1 MGSKKTNRRI
11 FHDSPPKEN
20 PQKCGLID
28 NFIMADPSML
38 YADATTLEISADALL
53 DGLSWM
59 DIPETATLDD
69 CREAFESL
77 DIYAHELRIFD
88 KCRGETAWLQG
99 AILNL
104 VKPIE
109 PGQKGIAKRG
119 EWKPFIESIGVS
131 DDDSERFRHINRRF
145 TRNESRQLGYTEMI
159 GIYVAERQL
168 EKGNGKGKTQPKPK
182 SPIITTGNIAK
193 SITGSVDKLT
203 EQAETIG
210 KPGGLSVTDNVDAIQ
225 KIATEIDSAIVGLF
239 KSLYRIYQNSVTNP
253 ELRNHLRQVFDR
265 QLQILREQLTI
276 EKAALTLVCDDCGEI
291 ENYAFPEAFECRRV
305 HDWSIGGPRT
315 LCPECLDAWIDQHYQ
330 EEVVVDEEEEDE
342 KEEAA

>member
-1 MGSKKTNRRI
+1 MGSKKTNRSI
-11 FHDSPPKEN
+11 FDDSPPTEN
-20 PQKCGLID
+20 PHSCGFLG

-38 YADATTLEISADALL
+38 IADAKTLEISADALL

-59 DIPETATLDD
+59 DIPDTTTIDVTIED

-77 DIYAHELRIFD
+77 DIYAHELSIFD

-119 EWKPFIESIGVS
+119 EWKSFCKAIKIS
-131 DDDSERFRHINRRF
+131 DDTSERLRHINNRF

-159 GIYVAERQL
+159 GIYVAERRI
-168 EKGNGKGKTQPKPK
+168 EKGKGESKPKP
-182 SPIITTGNIAK
+182 PITTTGNIAK

-203 EQAETIG
+203 EQTETIG
-210 KPGGLSVTDNVDAIQ
+210 KPGGLSVADNVDAIQ

-253 ELRNHLRQVFDR
+253 ELRNHVRQVFDR

-315 LCPECLDAWIDQHYQ
+315 LCPDCLDTWIDQHYV
-330 EEVVVDEEEEDE
+330 EEVEEEEV
-342 KEEAA
+342 EEAA